1 MIISIRLH
9 KTKIKIN
16 SVGLIGQ
23 QNLKIFSNWTHQKK
37 KTHTNSFSYISKIQQ
52 ENNMKKMS
60 CIKKNLEINTKII

>member
-37 KTHTNSFSYISKIQQ
+37 KHIPIAFPI
-52 ENNMKKMS
+52 
-60 CIKKNLEINTKII
+60 